1 MAITIPSKPH
11 LLALAGANSLRA
23 ELAMRFTKELSNE
36 FYVFHRPYPGAI
48 QADDSEF
55 GTFDF
60 LILGPD
66 GSLLVMLVIDC
77 EITQNET
84 GVISHINHQDER
96 PARLVKRALRWIKHA
111 LAKDSEE
118 ESQHHGEFLLYF
130 PRHIIANEAR
140 AAIGAEHII
149 DQSQRDNLV
158 TRIQSLL
165 DAPGNNGRILVDVQL
180 RRQRL
185 LERLHDIN
193 NIHGDHPGLDG
204 FVSQRNN
211 PLAFLDSLNM
221 KPMRIRLRAAAGAG
235 KTTFGIQRF
244 LSCVKD
250 KRRALYLSSNTQVT
264 TRLNAQANGLGKA
277 FSWYDFVGRF
287 LDDAGFSR
295 PDFSQVG
302 SDAAVW
308 EELAEEIFESAVPQ
322 NWRFDTIIVEEGHFF
337 RAPWWTFLR
346 GFIGSETEVVW
357 LEDIRLGQPESPH
370 PELKRY
376 VNFDINVTQRTPWR
390 IARFIHGVTGQT
402 LSTTNPLPG
411 RPVCVRGYKNPTEQI
426 DIVVREVAKLRREG
440 FAHDEIAIVTFG
452 DIKDSALAKTEQ
464 IGDAKL
470 RRINDT
476 RTDKSIL
483 FVSLDRFIGSEAPAI
498 VLIDVNTGIS
508 ATDAHADHLYQAAT
522 RATVA
527 LTVVALMGNP
537 LTKVLLDYDDCPS
550 I

>member
-11 LLALAGANSLRA
+11 LLALAGANNLRA
-23 ELAMRFTKELSNE
+23 ELAVRFTKELSKE
-36 FYVFHRPYPGAI
+36 FYVFHRPYPGGV

-55 GTFDF
+55 GAFDF

-66 GSLLVMLVIDC
+66 GSLLVILVIDS

-84 GVISHINHQDER
+84 GVISHLHHQDER
-96 PARLVKRALRWIKHA
+96 PARLAKSALRWIKHA
-111 LAKDSEE
+111 LAQDSDE

-140 AAIGAEHII
+140 AAIGSERII
-149 DQSQRDNLV
+149 DQTQRDDLV
-158 TRIQSLL
+158 SRIQSLL

-180 RRQRL
+180 RRLRL
-185 LERLHDIN
+185 LERLRYIR
-193 NIHGDHPGLDG
+193 NIHGDHPGLDD
-204 FVSQRNN
+204 FVSHQNS
-211 PLAFLDSLNM
+211 PLTILDNLNM

-235 KTTFGIQRF
+235 KSTFGIQRF
-244 LSCVKD
+244 LASVKD
-250 KRRALYLSSNTQVT
+250 KRRALYLSSNTQLT
-264 TRLNAQANGLGKA
+264 TRLNTQANGLGKA
-277 FSWYDFVGRF
+277 FSWFDFVGRF
-287 LDDAGFSR
+287 LDDSGFSR

-308 EELAEEIFESAVPQ
+308 EELAEEIFDSAVPQ

-346 GFIGSETEVVW
+346 GFIGPETDVVW
-357 LEDIRLGQPESPH
+357 LEDIRLGQSESPL
-370 PELKRY
+370 PELKRF
-376 VNFDINVTQRTPWR
+376 VSFDIDITQRTPWR
-390 IARFIHGVTGQT
+390 IARFIHGVTGRT
-402 LSTTNPLPG
+402 LNTTNPLPG
-411 RPVCVRGYKNPTEQI
+411 QPVCVRGYKNPAEQI
-426 DIVVREVAKLRREG
+426 DIVVREIAKLRRNG
-440 FAHDEIAIVTFG
+440 IAHDEIAIVTFG

-470 RRINDT
+470 RRINET
-476 RTDKSIL
+476 RMDKSIL
-483 FVSLDRFIGSEAPAI
+483 FVSLDRFIGREAPAI

-522 RATVA
+522 RATVS

-537 LTKVLLDYDDCPS
+537 LTKVLLDYDDCSS